1 MDARPWTVYRGRE
14 PSACQHR
21 LPLVVPKFELVGRDQ
36 FFEKKN
42 KEKRIKLCRRVSGS
56 WGNFVFIYVLACH
69 VALASYSGIVV
80 KNSQSHC

>member
-42 KEKRIKLCRRVSGS
+42 KEKRINLCRRVSGS
-56 WGNFVFIYVLACH
+56 W
-69 VALASYSGIVV
+69 
-80 KNSQSHC
+80 